1 MNLIF
6 LILLA
11 AIILIILLFAFA
23 LRINLLFDTDKSEMN
38 VVLLWLNPFINA
50 VITVEDAIP
59 TLRVYVFKKLL
70 FQSRLKSGKR
80 KRNHG
85 VMDLVKL
92 SNPKD
97 VYVNVHYGFRDPFT
111 TGIACGVVNAASQFI
126 NIDSISHT
134 PDFMSANDYIHLD
147 ATAKVNIGSALI
159 KLFTRKSRS

>member
-11 AIILIILLFAFA
+11 VIILIVLLFAFA
-23 LRINLLFDTDKSEMN
+23 LKINLLFDTDKSEMN

-50 VITVEDAIP
+50 VITVEDTVP

-70 FQSRLKSGKR
+70 FQSRLKSR

-126 NIDSISHT
+126 NIDSINHT

-147 ATAKVNIGSALI
+147 ATAKVNIGSTLI
-159 KLFTRKSRS
+159 KLFTGKSRS